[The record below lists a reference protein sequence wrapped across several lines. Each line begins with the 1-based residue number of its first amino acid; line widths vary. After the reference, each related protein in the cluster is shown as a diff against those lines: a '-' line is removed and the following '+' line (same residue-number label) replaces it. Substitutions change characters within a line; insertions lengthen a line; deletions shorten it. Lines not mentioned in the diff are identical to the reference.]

1 MTTILN
7 VEKEE
12 QVSKSM
18 NKTKNDSKVLMLTDN
33 IRIIPRSE
41 YTAALRKH
49 LPEECFKPDTKH
61 IFHYLASMIVFLA
74 GMYVVLSTEVLPLK
88 IAISA
93 VMGIALASLTFILHD
108 LQHGSIIASRKISYP
123 IAITIGLFNLF
134 PPLFWQ
140 RIHNLHHSRTG
151 DFDDPDRSY
160 IKAEEPQ
167 SFLDKFIYRTRI
179 SNESVSPIISLFLTC
194 TGFFWY
200 FLGNVLSVFDIK
212 FDIFDVKEK
221 KKYARTKGLFKGK
234 LISMIFIELFAILAF
249 QAYLLF
255 SVASGNLMN
264 FMFISVI
271 PVAIAHFTAMMYIHT
286 NHFLSPLTGPID
298 DPLLNSLS
306 IKDYRISDKIFS
318 NFSYHVEHH
327 LFPSM
332 GSVHYPKVRKLLLEL
347 YPERFQLV
355 PTLEAIKMLFNTP
368 RIYSDNWHLTGLS
381 HKEVQCLMPKS

>member
-7 VEKEE
+7 VKKEE
-12 QVSKSM
+12 QVLKSM
-18 NKTKNDSKVLMLTDN
+18 QNVKNNDKVLMLTDN
-33 IRIIPRSE
+33 VRIIPRSE
-41 YTAALRKH
+41 YTRALRKH
-49 LPEECFKPDTKH
+49 LPEECFKPDTMH
-61 IFHYLASMIVFLA
+61 IFHYLTSMAVFLG
-74 GMYVVLSTEVLPLK
+74 GMYIVLNTPSIPLK
-88 IAISA
+88 ALVSI

-123 IAITIGLFNLF
+123 IAISIGLFNLF

-179 SNESVSPIISLFLTC
+179 SSESISPIVSLFLTC

-234 LISMIFIELFAILAF
+234 LISMIFIELFAILGF
-249 QAYLLF
+249 QAFLLF
-255 SVASGNLMN
+255 GVASGNFVNYL
-264 FMFISVI
+264 FMSVI
-271 PVAIAHFTAMMYIHT
+271 PVAIAHFIAMMYIHT
-286 NHFLSPLTGPID
+286 NHFLSPLTGPVD

-306 IKDYRISDKIFS
+306 IKDYKISDKVFS

-327 LFPSM
+327 LFPAM

-368 RIYSDNWHLTGLS
+368 RVYSDNWHLTGLN